1 MEVQELERHQG
12 TEAQQSQ
19 SIMILIRDML
29 AAPCLAPH
37 TCDGHLD
44 CTTCEL
50 TTTFFQLAMDVVA
63 FLCPRMAIQNNRVSS
78 CVVGFCDWMT
88 TEIRE

>member
-12 TEAQQSQ
+12 TEAEQSQ

-63 FLCPRMAIQNNRVSS
+63 FLCPRMAIQNNRV
-78 CVVGFCDWMT
+78 CLT
-88 TEIRE
+88 LILR